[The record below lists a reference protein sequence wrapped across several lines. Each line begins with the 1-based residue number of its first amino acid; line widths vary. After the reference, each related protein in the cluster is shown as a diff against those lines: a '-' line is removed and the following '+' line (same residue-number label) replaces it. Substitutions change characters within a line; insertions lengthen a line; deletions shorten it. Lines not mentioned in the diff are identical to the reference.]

1 MPYDQ
6 MRHFLQD
13 ETAAA
18 TLEYLVLAAMIALL
32 WITAGKQYIAEIS
45 DAFGQI
51 AGEISDI
58 RL

>member
-1 MPYDQ
+1 

>member
-6 MRHFLQD
+6 MKQFLQD
-13 ETAAA
+13 ETAAV

-32 WITAGKQYIAEIS
+32 WIAAGKQYIAEIS
-45 DAFGQI
+45 DAFDQI

>member
-1 MPYDQ
+1 MKQ
-6 MRHFLQD
+6 FLQD
-13 ETAAA
+13 ETAAV

-32 WITAGKQYIAEIS
+32 WIAAGKQYIAEIS
-45 DAFGQI
+45 DAFDQI